1 MANIKISTAYLLRTR
16 REGPGASGPR
26 SSEPQHR
33 TRARV
38 RLPGSIFFDL
48 APNRQTRCG
57 DPRDQT
63 QIRVG
68 PPGSGHVGTMMYHD
82 LDIYVQ

>member
-16 REGPGASGPR
+16 RELVLVDLGPANLSTALGRGFGYPALSFLM
-26 SSEPQHR
+26 
-33 TRARV
+33 V
-38 RLPGSIFFDL
+38 L